1 MDWLTIL
8 NRRKEQGGCPNWIE
22 EYNSNSIHL
31 TKQTAMRLHLVLF
44 VLVSTLSHT
53 FVSAQQPAAL
63 TAPFELDSNTTATYH
78 QTIAFYEALSIAYPQ
93 LHLQAHGSTDA
104 GFPLHT
110 AVLATD
116 GAWQPEAAKA
126 QGKTVVFIN
135 NAIHPGE
142 PCGVDATMLLLRNW
156 LQSPEKMALLDRL
169 VIVAIPFYN
178 IGGGLNRGA
187 HSRANQD
194 GPESHG
200 FRGNARNLDL
210 NRDFIKA
217 DSRNAQTFNQ
227 VFADWQPDL
236 FVDNHTSNGAD
247 YPYTITL
254 IPTQSDK
261 LDPHLAAYLDNKLLP
276 RLYQD
281 MEADGWEMTPY
292 VYARTTP
299 DEGIAAFLD
308 LPRYSTGY
316 AALHNTIGFMPETH
330 MLKPFKDRVQSTYT
344 FMDNLLQAVRED
356 HEAIREARDKA
367 RTHTIQKNT
376 FALNWELDMER
387 QVPQTFK
394 GYTAK
399 YKPSE
404 VSGLQRLYY
413 DRESPFTREIPYFRF
428 YNTTVEVQKPMAYVI
443 PQAYQDVIERLRWN
457 NVVLH
462 RLTEDQTLQVEQ
474 YRIED
479 YKDRAAYEGHYLH
492 YGTTVRTESRK
503 HAYRKGDY
511 VVLTNQSLNRY
522 IVETLEPQ
530 APDAFFS
537 WNFFDGILM
546 QKEYFSAYIFED
558 KAAAMLAEAPEL
570 KAALEA
576 RRAEDPE
583 FAQSARAQLNFIYE
597 RSPHYEPT
605 YRLYPVGRLMDVQD
619 LGFQPETN

>member
-1 MDWLTIL
+1 
-8 NRRKEQGGCPNWIE
+8 
-22 EYNSNSIHL
+22 
-31 TKQTAMRLHLVLF
+31 MRNALLLP
-44 VLVSTLSHT
+44 LLLLLIPLANL
-53 FVSAQQPAAL
+53 SAQQPRAL
-63 TAPFELDSNTTATYH
+63 TAPFELDSNTTATYA

-110 AVLATD
+110 AVLAID

-178 IGGGLNRGA
+178 IGGGLNRGPN
-187 HSRANQD
+187 SRTNQN
-194 GPESHG
+194 GPRAHG

-227 VFADWQPDL
+227 IFADWQPDL

-247 YPYTITL
+247 YPYTLTL

-261 LDPHLAAYLDNKLLP
+261 LDPHLASYLDSRLLP

-292 VYARTTP
+292 VYARSTP

-330 MLKPFKDRVQSTYT
+330 MLKPFKDRVQSVYA
-344 FMDNLLQAVRED
+344 FMGNLLQAAWED
-356 HEAIREARDKA
+356 HEAIQEARQKA
-367 RTHTIQKNT
+367 RAHTIQKDT
-376 FALNWELDMER
+376 FALNWALDMER

-399 YKPSE
+399 YKPSA
-404 VSGLQRLYY
+404 VSGLDRLYY
-413 DRESPFTREIPYFRF
+413 DRSAPYTKEIPYYKF
-428 YNTTVEVQKPMAYVI
+428 YNTALRVQKPVAYII
-443 PQAYQDVIERLRWN
+443 PQAYQEVIERLRWN
-457 NVVLH
+457 NVALH
-462 RLTEDQTLQVEQ
+462 RLTEDQTLRVEQ

-492 YGTTVRTESRK
+492 YNTTVRAETRK
-503 HAYRKGDY
+503 HTYRKGDY
-511 VVLTNQSLNRY
+511 VVLANQPLNRY

-546 QKEYFSAYIFED
+546 QKEYFSAYVFED
-558 KAAAMLAEAPEL
+558 KAAAMLAADPEL

-576 RRAEDPE
+576 KRAADPE
-583 FAQSARAQLNFIYE
+583 FAKSARAQLNFIYE

-605 YRLYPVGRLMDVQD
+605 YRLYPVGRLMEVQD
-619 LGFQPETN
+619 IGFQPETR

>member
-1 MDWLTIL
+1 MRNSLLLPLLLFLTPL
-8 NRRKEQGGCPNWIE
+8 AN
-22 EYNSNSIHL
+22 L
-31 TKQTAMRLHLVLF
+31 
-44 VLVSTLSHT
+44 
-53 FVSAQQPAAL
+53 SAQQPQAL

-78 QTIAFYEALSIAYPQ
+78 QTIAFYETLSLAYPQ
-93 LHLQAHGSTDA
+93 LHLQAHGHTDA

-116 GAWQPEAAKA
+116 GAWAPEAAKA
-126 QGKTVVFIN
+126 QGKTVLFIN

-169 VIVAIPFYN
+169 VVVAIPFYN
-178 IGGGLNRGA
+178 IGGGLNRGP

-194 GPESHG
+194 GPEAHG

-227 VFADWQPDL
+227 IFADWQPDL

-261 LDPHLAAYLDNKLLP
+261 LDPHLSDYLDNRLLP
-276 RLYQD
+276 RLYAD

-292 VYARTTP
+292 VYARSTP

-330 MLKPFKDRVQSTYT
+330 MLKPFKDRVSSTYT
-344 FMDNLLQAVRED
+344 FMDNLLQAAWDD
-356 HEAIREARDKA
+356 HEAIQNARKQA
-367 RTHTIQKNT
+367 RTHTIQKDT
-376 FALNWELDMER
+376 FALNWVLDMER
-387 QVPQTFK
+387 QVPQIFK

-413 DRESPFTREIPYFRF
+413 DRDAPYTKEIPYFKF
-428 YNTTVEVQKPMAYVI
+428 YNTTISVQKPVAYII
-443 PQAYQDVIERLRWN
+443 PQAYQEVIERLRWN
-457 NVVLH
+457 NVTLH
-462 RLTEDQTLQVEQ
+462 RLTEDQTLKVEQ

-492 YGTTVRTESRK
+492 YGTTVTTEDRQQRY
-503 HAYRKGDY
+503 HKGDY
-511 VVLTNQSLNRY
+511 VVLANQPLNRY

-546 QKEYFSAYIFED
+546 QKEYFSAYVFED
-558 KAAAMLAEAPEL
+558 KAAAMLAADPEL
-570 KAALEA
+570 RAALEA
-576 RRAEDPE
+576 KRAEDPE
-583 FAQSARAQLNFIYE
+583 FAKSARAQLNFVYE

-605 YRLYPVGRLMDVQD
+605 YRLYPVGRLMDLQNIS
-619 LGFQPETN
+619 FQPETE

>member
-1 MDWLTIL
+1 MRNSLLLPLLLLLTPL
-8 NRRKEQGGCPNWIE
+8 AN
-22 EYNSNSIHL
+22 L
-31 TKQTAMRLHLVLF
+31 
-44 VLVSTLSHT
+44 
-53 FVSAQQPAAL
+53 SAQQPQAL

-78 QTIAFYEALSIAYPQ
+78 QAIAFYETLSLAYPQ

-110 AVLATD
+110 AVLATN
-116 GAWQPEAAKA
+116 GAWQPQAAKA
-126 QGKTVVFIN
+126 QGKTVLFIN

-169 VIVAIPFYN
+169 VVVAIPFYN

-187 HSRANQD
+187 HSRANQN
-194 GPESHG
+194 GPRAHG

-227 VFADWQPDL
+227 IFADWQPDL

-247 YPYTITL
+247 YPYTISL
-254 IPTQSDK
+254 IATQGDK
-261 LDPHLAAYLDNKLLP
+261 LDPHLSDYLDNRLLP
-276 RLYQD
+276 RLYAD

-292 VYARTTP
+292 VYARSTP

-330 MLKPFKDRVQSTYT
+330 MLKPFKDRVSSTYT
-344 FMDNLLQAVRED
+344 FMDNLLQAAWED
-356 HEAIREARDKA
+356 HEAIQNAREQARA
-367 RTHTIQKNT
+367 HTIQQDT
-376 FALNWELDMER
+376 FALNWALDMDR
-387 QVPQTFK
+387 QVSQTFK

-413 DRESPFTREIPYFRF
+413 DRDAPYTKEIPYFKF
-428 YNTTVEVQKPMAYVI
+428 YNTTISVQKPIAYII
-443 PQAYQDVIERLRWN
+443 PLAYQEVIERLRWN
-457 NVVLH
+457 NVTLH
-462 RLTEDQTLQVEQ
+462 RLTEDQTLKVEQ

-492 YGTTVRTESRK
+492 YGTTVTTEDRQQRY
-503 HAYRKGDY
+503 HKGDY
-511 VVLTNQSLNRY
+511 VVLTNQPLNRY

-546 QKEYFSAYIFED
+546 QKEYFSAYVFED
-558 KAAAMLAEAPEL
+558 KAAAMLAADPEL

-576 RRAEDPE
+576 KRAEDPK
-583 FAQSARAQLNFIYE
+583 FAKSAQAQLNFIYE

-605 YRLYPVGRLMDVQD
+605 YRLYPVSRLMDVQNI
-619 LGFQPETN
+619 GFQPETE

>member
-1 MDWLTIL
+1 M
-8 NRRKEQGGCPNWIE
+8 
-22 EYNSNSIHL
+22 HL
-31 TKQTAMRLHLVLF
+31 HRLLF
-44 VLVSTLSHT
+44 VLLGTLLAS
-53 FVSAQQPAAL
+53 FAYAQQPKVL
-63 TAPFELDSNTTATYH
+63 TAPFELDSNTTATY
-78 QTIAFYEALSIAYPQ
+78 QQAIAFYEVLSIAYPQ
-93 LHLQAHGSTDA
+93 LQLRAHGSTDA

-110 AVLATD
+110 AVLAAD
-116 GAWQPEAAKA
+116 GAWQPAVAKR

-156 LQSPEKMALLDRL
+156 LQSPEKLALLDRL
-169 VIVAIPFYN
+169 VVVAIPFYN
-178 IGGGLNRGA
+178 IGGGLNRGP
-187 HSRANQD
+187 HSRANQN
-194 GPESHG
+194 GPRAHG

-227 VFADWQPDL
+227 IFADWQPDL

-247 YPYTITL
+247 YQYTITL

-261 LDPHLAAYLDNKLLP
+261 LDPHLATYLDNRLLP

-281 MEADGWEMTPY
+281 MKADGWEMTPY

-316 AALHNTIGFMPETH
+316 AALHNAIGFMPETH
-330 MLKPFKDRVQSTYT
+330 MFKPFKDRVQSTYT
-344 FMDNLLQAVRED
+344 FMDNLLQAAWED
-356 HEAIREARDKA
+356 HGAIQEARSKA
-367 RTHTIQKNT
+367 RAHTLQKDT
-376 FALNWELDMER
+376 FPLSWQLDMER

-394 GYTAK
+394 GYTAR

-404 VSGLQRLYY
+404 VSGQQRLYY
-413 DRESPFTREIPYFRF
+413 DREAPYTKEIPYFKF
-428 YNTTVEVQKPMAYVI
+428 YNTALQVKKPAAYLI
-443 PQAYQDVIERLRWN
+443 PQAYQEVIARLRWN
-457 NVVLH
+457 NVALY
-462 RLTEDQTLQVEQ
+462 RLTEDQTLEVEQ

-492 YGTTVRTESRK
+492 YGTTVRTEVRQRT
-503 HAYRKGDY
+503 YRKGDY
-511 VVLTNQSLNRY
+511 VIFTDQPLNRY
-522 IVETLEPQ
+522 IVETLEPH

-546 QKEYFSAYIFED
+546 QKEYFSPYVFED
-558 KAAAMLAEAPEL
+558 KAAAMLAADPEL

-576 RRAEDPE
+576 KRAADPA
-583 FAQSARAQLNFIYE
+583 FAKSARAQLNFIYE

-605 YRLYPVGRLMDVQD
+605 YRLYPVGRMMEIQELTIE
-619 LGFQPETN
+619 PNTK